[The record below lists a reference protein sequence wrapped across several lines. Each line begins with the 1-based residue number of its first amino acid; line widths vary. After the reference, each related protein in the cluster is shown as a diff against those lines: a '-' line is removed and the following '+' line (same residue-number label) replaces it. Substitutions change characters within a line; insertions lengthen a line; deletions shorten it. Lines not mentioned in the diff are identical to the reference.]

1 MTDGDESSLVGGKSR
16 KMITRRWVLG
26 AALALSHAGRLAA
39 QDYPAKPMKLVIPF
53 TPGGVTDNIGRV
65 FAERM
70 GRELGQQFIIDN
82 RAGANG
88 RIGTD
93 AVAKA
98 APDGYTLLLGG
109 IGALT
114 IHPNMM
120 KVPYDPVADFIPIS
134 LIATNDVVIVINPK
148 LPPKT
153 PAELFAFCKANSGKL
168 QYGSSG
174 IGAPTHLAAELF
186 KSRVGFEMTHVPYK
200 GDSAAIMD
208 VVSGTVDM
216 SFSTVSAT
224 ISLIR
229 AGKLRPIAMT
239 GLVRSQSL
247 PDVPTLDE
255 AGLKG
260 FNADTWVGL
269 FAPAR
274 TPQPIVTRLYEAT
287 KVTLADPE
295 VREKLIAGGNNIV
308 GNDSQQF
315 RAFLAAETRKWG
327 DVIRAGNI
335 KLDE

>member
-1 MTDGDESSLVGGKSR
+1 MNMK
-16 KMITRRWVLG
+16 RRAVLG
-26 AALALSHAGRLAA
+26 AMLALGLADRASA
-39 QDYPAKPMKLVIPF
+39 QAYPTRPIKLVVPF
-53 TPGGVTDNIGRV
+53 TPGGVTDNIARV
-65 FAERM
+65 FCERM

-93 AVAKA
+93 AVAKS

-114 IHPNMM
+114 IHPHML
-120 KVPYDPVADFIPIS
+120 KVPYDPVNDFIPIS

-148 LPPKT
+148 LAPTT
-153 PAELFAFCKANSGKL
+153 PAELIAYLRANPGKL

-186 KSRVGFEMTHVPYK
+186 KSRIGADMIHVPYK
-200 GDSAAIMD
+200 GDSAAVMD

-229 AGKLRPIAMT
+229 GGKLRPIAMT

-255 AGLKG
+255 SGLKG
-260 FNADTWVGL
+260 FNADTWIGL
-269 FAPAR
+269 FAPAH
-274 TPQPIVTRLYEAT
+274 TPLPIITRLYEAT
-287 KVTLADPE
+287 KVSLADPE

-308 GNDSQQF
+308 GSNTQEF
-315 RAFLAAETRKWG
+315 TAFLAAESKKWG
-327 DVIRAGNI
+327 DVVRAGNI

>member
-1 MTDGDESSLVGGKSR
+1 
-16 KMITRRWVLG
+16 MITRRTVLG
-26 AALALSHAGRLAA
+26 ATLALSQAGALAA
-39 QDYPAKPMKLVIPF
+39 QDYPTKPIKLVIPF

-70 GRELGQQFIIDN
+70 SRELGEPFVIDN

-120 KVPYDPVADFIPIS
+120 KLPYDPVNDFAPIS
-134 LIATNDVVIVINPK
+134 LIATNDVVIVVNPK

-153 PAELFAFCKANSGKL
+153 PAELFALCKAKSGKL

-186 KSRVGFEMTHVPYK
+186 KSRVGFDMTHVPYK

-274 TPQPIVTRLYEAT
+274 TPDAIIKRLYGAT

-295 VREKLIAGGNNIV
+295 VRQKLIAGGNNIV
-308 GNDSQQF
+308 GNDPQQF
-315 RAFLAAETRKWG
+315 RAFLEAETRKWG

-335 KLDE
+335 KPEG

>member
-1 MTDGDESSLVGGKSR
+1 MK
-16 KMITRRWVLG
+16 RRVVLG
-26 AALALSHAGRLAA
+26 AMLALGLAGRASA
-39 QDYPAKPMKLVIPF
+39 QAYPVKPIKLVVPF
-53 TPGGVTDNIGRV
+53 TPGGVTDNIARV
-65 FAERM
+65 FCERM

-93 AVAKA
+93 AVAKS

-114 IHPNMM
+114 IHPHML
-120 KVPYDPVADFIPIS
+120 KVPYDPVNDFIPIS

-153 PAELFAFCKANSGKL
+153 PAELIAYLKANPGKL

-186 KSRVGFEMTHVPYK
+186 KSRIGADMIHVPYK
-200 GDSAAIMD
+200 GDSAAVMD
-208 VVSGTVDM
+208 VVSGTVDL

-229 AGKLRPIAMT
+229 GGKLRPIAMT

-255 AGLKG
+255 SGLKG
-260 FNADTWVGL
+260 FNADTWIGL
-269 FAPAR
+269 FAPAH
-274 TPQPIVTRLYEAT
+274 TPAPIITRLYEAT
-287 KVTLADPE
+287 KISLADPD

-308 GNDSQQF
+308 GSNTQEF
-315 RAFLAAETRKWG
+315 TAFLAAESKKWG
-327 DVIRAGNI
+327 DVVRAGNI

>member
-1 MTDGDESSLVGGKSR
+1 
-16 KMITRRWVLG
+16 MITRRLALG
-26 AALALSHAGRLAA
+26 AALAALPMARLAA
-39 QDYPAKPMKLVIPF
+39 QDYPNRPIKLVIPF

-65 FAERM
+65 FTERM

-120 KVPYDPVADFIPIS
+120 KVPYDPIADFIPIS
-134 LIATNDVVIVINPK
+134 LIATNDVVIVVNPS

-153 PAELFAFCKANSGKL
+153 PAELFAYCKANSGKL

-186 KSRVGFEMTHVPYK
+186 KERVGFDMTHVPYK

-208 VVSGTVDM
+208 VVAGTVAL

-229 AGKLRPIAMT
+229 AGKLRAIAMT

-274 TPQPIVTRLYEAT
+274 TPQPIITRLYDAT

-295 VREKLIAGGNNIV
+295 VRAKLIAGGNNIV
-308 GNDSQQF
+308 GNDTEQF
-315 RAFLAAETRKWG
+315 RAFLAAETKKWG

-335 KLDE
+335 KPDE

>member
-1 MTDGDESSLVGGKSR
+1 
-16 KMITRRWVLG
+16 MITRRLMLG
-26 AALALSHAGRLAA
+26 GALAVVQAGPLAA
-39 QDYPAKPMKLVIPF
+39 QDYPNRPIRLVIPF

-65 FAERM
+65 FVERM

-98 APDGYTLLLGG
+98 SPDGYTLLLGG

-114 IHPNMM
+114 IHPHMI

-134 LIATNDVVIVINPK
+134 LIATNDVCIVLNPK

-153 PAELFAFCKANSGKL
+153 PAEFIAYCKANSGKL

-186 KSRVGFEMTHVPYK
+186 KNRVGFDMTHVPYR
-200 GDSAAIMD
+200 GDSAAIAD
-208 VVSGTVDM
+208 VVAGTVSL

-224 ISLIR
+224 LSLIR
-229 AGKLRPIAMT
+229 AGKLRAIAMT
-239 GLVRSQSL
+239 GLARSQSL

-255 AGLKG
+255 SGLKG
-260 FNADTWVGL
+260 FNTDTWVGL
-269 FAPAR
+269 FAPAK
-274 TPQPIVTRLYEAT
+274 TPQPIVTRLLGAT
-287 KVTLADPE
+287 KVTLADPD
-295 VREKLIAGGNNIV
+295 VRAKLVAGGNNIV
-308 GNDSQQF
+308 GNDTEQF
-315 RAFLAAETRKWG
+315 KAFLAAETSKWG
-327 DVIRAGNI
+327 EVIRIGNI
-335 KLDE
+335 KLDG

>member
-1 MTDGDESSLVGGKSR
+1 MK
-16 KMITRRWVLG
+16 RRAVLG
-26 AALALSHAGRLAA
+26 AMLALGLADRASA
-39 QDYPAKPMKLVIPF
+39 QAYPTRPIKLVVPF
-53 TPGGVTDNIGRV
+53 TPGGVTDNIARV
-65 FAERM
+65 FCERM

-93 AVAKA
+93 AVAKS

-114 IHPNMM
+114 IHPHML
-120 KVPYDPVADFIPIS
+120 KVPYDPVNDFIPIS

-148 LPPKT
+148 LSPRT
-153 PAELFAFCKANSGKL
+153 PAELIAYLKANPGKL

-186 KSRVGFEMTHVPYK
+186 KSRIGADMIHVPYK
-200 GDSAAIMD
+200 GDSAAVMD

-229 AGKLRPIAMT
+229 GGKLRPIAMT

-255 AGLKG
+255 SGLKG
-260 FNADTWVGL
+260 FNADTWIGL
-269 FAPAR
+269 FAPAH
-274 TPQPIVTRLYEAT
+274 TPMPIITRLYEAT
-287 KVTLADPE
+287 RISLADPD

-308 GNDSQQF
+308 GSNTQEF
-315 RAFLAAETRKWG
+315 TAFLAAESKKWG
-327 DVIRAGNI
+327 DVVRAGNI

>member
-1 MTDGDESSLVGGKSR
+1 MK
-16 KMITRRWVLG
+16 TRRFALSAL
-26 AALALSHAGRLAA
+26 AALACSTLAIGQSQA
-39 QDYPAKPMKLVIPF
+39 QTYPDKPIKLIVPF

-65 FAERM
+65 LAERM
-70 GRELGQQFIIDN
+70 GRELGQGMIIDN
-82 RAGANG
+82 RSGANG

-114 IHPNMM
+114 IHPHML
-120 KVPYDPVADFIPIS
+120 KVPYDPVKDFVPIS
-134 LIATNDVVIVINPK
+134 LVATNDVVIVINPK

-153 PAELFAFCKANSGKL
+153 PAELVAYVKANSGKM

-186 KSRVGFEMTHVPYK
+186 KTRVGSDMVHVPYK
-200 GDSAAIMD
+200 GDSAAVMD
-208 VVSGTVDM
+208 VVAGNVDL

-224 ISLIR
+224 LSLIQ
-229 AGKLRPIAMT
+229 AGKLRAIAMT
-239 GLVRSQSL
+239 GLKRSQSL

-255 AGLKG
+255 TVLKG
-260 FNADTWVGL
+260 FNTDTWVGL
-269 FAPAR
+269 FAPAH
-274 TPQPIVTRLYEAT
+274 TPDPIIKRLYEAT
-287 KVTLADPE
+287 KVALADPE
-295 VREKLIAGGNNIV
+295 VAKKLVAGGNNIV
-308 GNDSQQF
+308 GNDTAQF
-315 RAFLAAETRKWG
+315 RAFLDAESKKWG

>member
-1 MTDGDESSLVGGKSR
+1 MK
-16 KMITRRWVLG
+16 RRAVFGAMLVLG
-26 AALALSHAGRLAA
+26 VANRASA
-39 QDYPAKPMKLVIPF
+39 QAYPVKPIKLVVPF
-53 TPGGVTDNIGRV
+53 TPGGVTDNIARV
-65 FAERM
+65 FCERM

-93 AVAKA
+93 AVAKS

-114 IHPNMM
+114 IHPHML
-120 KVPYDPVADFIPIS
+120 KVPYDPVNDFIPIS

-148 LPPKT
+148 LPPTT
-153 PAELFAFCKANSGKL
+153 PAELIAYLKANPGKL

-174 IGAPTHLAAELF
+174 IGAPTHLTAELF
-186 KSRVGFEMTHVPYK
+186 KSRIGADMIHVPYK
-200 GDSAAIMD
+200 GDSAAVMD

-229 AGKLRPIAMT
+229 GGKLRPIAMT

-255 AGLKG
+255 SGLKG
-260 FNADTWVGL
+260 FNADTWIGL
-269 FAPAR
+269 FAPAH
-274 TPQPIVTRLYEAT
+274 TPAPIITRLYEAT
-287 KVTLADPE
+287 QISLADPD
-295 VREKLIAGGNNIV
+295 VRQKLIAGGNNIV
-308 GNDSQQF
+308 GSNTQEF
-315 RAFLAAETRKWG
+315 TAFLAAESQKWG
-327 DVIRAGNI
+327 AVVRAGNI

>member
-1 MTDGDESSLVGGKSR
+1 MK
-16 KMITRRWVLG
+16 RRAVLG
-26 AALALSHAGRLAA
+26 AMLALGLADRASA
-39 QDYPAKPMKLVIPF
+39 QAYPTRPIKLVVPF
-53 TPGGVTDNIGRV
+53 TPGGVTDNIARV
-65 FAERM
+65 FCERM

-114 IHPNMM
+114 IHPHML
-120 KVPYDPVADFIPIS
+120 KVPYDPVNDFIPIS

-148 LPPKT
+148 LAPTT
-153 PAELFAFCKANSGKL
+153 PAELIAYLKANPGKL

-186 KSRVGFEMTHVPYK
+186 KSRIGADMIHVPYK
-200 GDSAAIMD
+200 GDSAAVMD

-229 AGKLRPIAMT
+229 GGKLRPIAMT

-255 AGLKG
+255 SGLKG
-260 FNADTWVGL
+260 FNADTWIGL
-269 FAPAR
+269 FAPAH
-274 TPQPIVTRLYEAT
+274 TPTPIITRLYEAT
-287 KVTLADPE
+287 RISLADPD

-308 GNDSQQF
+308 GSNTQEF
-315 RAFLAAETRKWG
+315 TAFLAAESKKWG
-327 DVIRAGNI
+327 DVVRAGNI

>member
-1 MTDGDESSLVGGKSR
+1 MK
-16 KMITRRWVLG
+16 RRLALG
-26 AALALSHAGRLAA
+26 AVLVLALCGGASA
-39 QDYPAKPMKLVIPF
+39 QTYPTKPIKLVVPF

-65 FAERM
+65 FGERM
-70 GRELGQQFIIDN
+70 GRELGQPLVIDN

-93 AVAKA
+93 LVAKS

-114 IHPNMM
+114 IHPHMM
-120 KVPYDPVADFIPIS
+120 KVPYDPVNDLIPIS
-134 LIATNDVVIVINPK
+134 LIATNDVVIVMNPK
-148 LPPKT
+148 LPPRT
-153 PAELFAFCKANSGKL
+153 AAEFLAYVKANSGKL

-174 IGAPTHLAAELF
+174 IGAPTHLAAEMF
-186 KSRVGFEMTHVPYK
+186 KSQVGFDMTHVPYK

-224 ISLIR
+224 IALIK
-229 AGKLRPIAMT
+229 ASKLRAIAVT
-239 GLVRSQSL
+239 GLARSQTL

-260 FNADTWVGL
+260 FSADTWIGL
-269 FAPAR
+269 FAPAH
-274 TPQPIVTRLYEAT
+274 TPDPIIKRLYEAT
-287 KVTLADPE
+287 KISLADPD
-295 VREKLIAGGNNIV
+295 VRQKLIDGGNNIV
-308 GNDSQQF
+308 GSNTPEF
-315 RAFLAAETRKWG
+315 TAFLATESKKWG
-327 DVIRAGNI
+327 TVIRAGNI

>member
-1 MTDGDESSLVGGKSR
+1 MK
-16 KMITRRWVLG
+16 RRAVLG
-26 AALALSHAGRLAA
+26 AMLALGLADRASA
-39 QDYPAKPMKLVIPF
+39 QAYPTRPIKLVVPF
-53 TPGGVTDNIGRV
+53 TPGGVTDNIARV
-65 FAERM
+65 FCERM

-82 RAGANG
+82 RSGANG

-114 IHPNMM
+114 IHPHML
-120 KVPYDPVADFIPIS
+120 KVPYDPVNDFIPIS

-148 LPPKT
+148 LAPTT
-153 PAELFAFCKANSGKL
+153 PAELIAYLKVNPGKL

-186 KSRVGFEMTHVPYK
+186 KSRIGADMIHVPYK
-200 GDSAAIMD
+200 GDSAAVMD

-229 AGKLRPIAMT
+229 GGKLRPIAMT

-255 AGLKG
+255 SGLKG
-260 FNADTWVGL
+260 FNADTWIGL
-269 FAPAR
+269 FAPAH
-274 TPQPIVTRLYEAT
+274 TPTPIITRLYEAT
-287 KVTLADPE
+287 RISLADPD

-308 GNDSQQF
+308 GSNTQEF
-315 RAFLAAETRKWG
+315 TAFLAAESKKWG
-327 DVIRAGNI
+327 DVVRAGNI

>member
-1 MTDGDESSLVGGKSR
+1 
-16 KMITRRWVLG
+16 MITRRTVLG
-26 AALALSHAGRLAA
+26 ATLALGPAARLAA
-39 QDYPAKPMKLVIPF
+39 QDYPSRPIKLIIPF

-65 FAERM
+65 YGERM
-70 GRELGQQFIIDN
+70 GRELGQQFVIDN

-120 KVPYDPVADFIPIS
+120 SVPYDPVNDFIPIS

-148 LPPKT
+148 LPPKNV
-153 PAELFAFCKANSGKL
+153 AEFLAYCKANSGKL

-186 KSRVGFEMTHVPYK
+186 KTRVGFDMTHVPYR
-200 GDSAAIMD
+200 GDSAAVMD
-208 VVSGTVDM
+208 VVAGTVDM
-216 SFSTVSAT
+216 SFSTISAT

-229 AGKLRPIAMT
+229 SGKLRAIAMT
-239 GLVRSQSL
+239 GLARSQSL
-247 PDVPTLDE
+247 PDIPTLDE

-260 FNADTWVGL
+260 FSADTWVGL

-274 TPQPIVTRLYEAT
+274 TPDAIVNRLHAAT
-287 KVTLADPE
+287 VVTLKDPE

-308 GNDSQQF
+308 GNDTAQF
-315 RAFLAAETRKWG
+315 RTFLAEETKKWG

-335 KLDE
+335 KADG

>member
-1 MTDGDESSLVGGKSR
+1 MKRRLALGVLMAFACSGG
-16 KMITRRWVLG
+16 
-26 AALALSHAGRLAA
+26 ALAQTFPTR
-39 QDYPAKPMKLVIPF
+39 PMKLVIPF

-65 FAERM
+65 FGERM
-70 GRELGQQFIIDN
+70 GRELGQQFVIDN

-93 AVAKA
+93 VVAKS

-120 KVPYDPVADFIPIS
+120 KVPYDPVNDFIPIS
-134 LIATNDVVIVINPK
+134 LIATNDVVIVVNPR
-148 LPPKT
+148 LPVRT
-153 PAELFAFCKANSGKL
+153 PAELVAHLKANPGKL

-186 KSRVGFEMTHVPYK
+186 KTRAGVDMVHVPYK
-200 GDSAAIMD
+200 GDSAAVLD

-224 ISLIR
+224 LSLIH

-247 PDVPTLDE
+247 PEIPTLDE
-255 AGLKG
+255 SVLKG

-269 FAPAR
+269 FAPAH
-274 TPQPIVTRLYEAT
+274 TPDPVIKRLYEAT
-287 KVTLADPE
+287 RVALADPD
-295 VREKLIAGGNNIV
+295 VRQKLVAGGNNIV
-308 GNDSQQF
+308 GNNTEEF
-315 RAFLAAETRKWG
+315 RVFLADETKKWG
-327 DVIRAGNI
+327 EVIRAGNI

>member
-1 MTDGDESSLVGGKSR
+1 MK
-16 KMITRRWVLG
+16 TRRFALG
-26 AALALSHAGRLAA
+26 ALAALAGASVVPGARAETYPDKPIRL
-39 QDYPAKPMKLVIPF
+39 VVPF

-65 FAERM
+65 LAERM
-70 GRELGQQFIIDN
+70 GRELGQGLVIDN

-114 IHPNMM
+114 IHPHML
-120 KVPYDPVADFIPIS
+120 KVPYDPVNDFVPIS
-134 LIATNDVVIVINPK
+134 LVATNDVVIVVNPK
-148 LPPKT
+148 LPVKT
-153 PAELFAFCKANSGKL
+153 PAELVAYAKANGNKM

-186 KSRVGFEMTHVPYK
+186 KTRVGSTMVHVPYK
-200 GDSAAIMD
+200 GDSAAVMD
-208 VVSGTVDM
+208 VVAGNVDL

-224 ISLIR
+224 LSLIQ
-229 AGKLRPIAMT
+229 AGKLRAIAMT
-239 GLVRSQSL
+239 GLQRSQSL

-255 AGLKG
+255 TVLKG

-274 TPQPIVTRLYEAT
+274 TPDPIIKRIYEAT
-287 KVTLADPE
+287 KVALADPE
-295 VREKLIAGGNNIV
+295 VRRKLIAGGNNIV
-308 GNDSQQF
+308 GNDTAQF
-315 RAFLAAETRKWG
+315 RVFLDAESKKWG
-327 DVIRAGNI
+327 EVIRAGNI

>member
-1 MTDGDESSLVGGKSR
+1 
-16 KMITRRWVLG
+16 MITRRLALG
-26 AALALSHAGRLAA
+26 AALAALPMARLAA
-39 QDYPAKPMKLVIPF
+39 QDYPNRPIKLVIPF

-65 FAERM
+65 FTERM

-114 IHPNMM
+114 IHRNMM
-120 KVPYDPVADFIPIS
+120 KLPYDPVADFIPIS

-148 LPPKT
+148 LPPRT
-153 PAELFAFCKANSGKL
+153 PAELFAFCKANSSKL

-186 KSRVGFEMTHVPYK
+186 KSRLGFDMTHVPYK

-229 AGKLRPIAMT
+229 GGKLRPIATT

-247 PDVPTLDE
+247 PDIPTLDE
-255 AGLKG
+255 SGLKG
-260 FNADTWVGL
+260 FNAESWIGL
-269 FAPAR
+269 FAPAH
-274 TPQPIVTRLYEAT
+274 TSDAVIKRLYDAT
-287 KVTLADPE
+287 KVTLADPK
-295 VREKLIAGGNNIV
+295 VRQKLISGGNTIV
-308 GNDSQQF
+308 GNDTAQF

-327 DVIRAGNI
+327 DVIRTGNI
-335 KLDE
+335 KPEE

>member
-1 MTDGDESSLVGGKSR
+1 
-16 KMITRRWVLG
+16 MITRRLALG
-26 AALALSHAGRLAA
+26 TALAALPMARLAA
-39 QDYPAKPMKLVIPF
+39 QDYPNRPIKLVIPF

-65 FAERM
+65 FTERM
-70 GRELGQQFIIDN
+70 GRELGQQFVIDN

-120 KVPYDPVADFIPIS
+120 KLPYDPVADFIPIS
-134 LIATNDVVIVINPK
+134 LIATNDVVIVLNPR
-148 LPPKT
+148 LPPRT
-153 PAELFAFCKANSGKL
+153 PAELIAFCKANSGKL

-186 KSRVGFEMTHVPYK
+186 KSRVGFDMVHVPYK

-208 VVSGTVDM
+208 VVAGTVDM

-224 ISLIR
+224 ISLIKG
-229 AGKLRPIAMT
+229 GKLRPIATT

-255 AGLKG
+255 SGLKG
-260 FNADTWVGL
+260 FNAESWVGL
-269 FAPAR
+269 IAPAH
-274 TPQPIVTRLYEAT
+274 TPDAVIKRLYDAT

-295 VREKLIAGGNNIV
+295 VRQKLISGGNTIV
-308 GNDSQQF
+308 GNDTGQF
-315 RAFLAAETRKWG
+315 RAFLAAETSKWG

>member
-1 MTDGDESSLVGGKSR
+1 MNMK
-16 KMITRRWVLG
+16 RRAVLG
-26 AALALSHAGRLAA
+26 AMLALGLADRASA
-39 QDYPAKPMKLVIPF
+39 QAYPTRPIKLVVPF
-53 TPGGVTDNIGRV
+53 TPGGVTDNIARV
-65 FAERM
+65 FCERM

-93 AVAKA
+93 AVAKS

-114 IHPNMM
+114 IHPHML
-120 KVPYDPVADFIPIS
+120 KVPYDPVNDFIPIS

-148 LPPKT
+148 LAPTT
-153 PAELFAFCKANSGKL
+153 PAELIAYLKANPGKL

-186 KSRVGFEMTHVPYK
+186 RSRIGADMIHVPYK
-200 GDSAAIMD
+200 GDSAAVMD

-229 AGKLRPIAMT
+229 GGKLRPIAMT

-255 AGLKG
+255 SGLKG
-260 FNADTWVGL
+260 FNADTWIGL
-269 FAPAR
+269 FAPAH
-274 TPQPIVTRLYEAT
+274 TPLPIITRLYEAT
-287 KVTLADPE
+287 KVSLADPE

-308 GNDSQQF
+308 GSNTQEF
-315 RAFLAAETRKWG
+315 TAFLAAESKKWG
-327 DVIRAGNI
+327 DVVRAGNI

>member
-1 MTDGDESSLVGGKSR
+1 MK
-16 KMITRRWVLG
+16 RRVVLG
-26 AALALSHAGRLAA
+26 AMLALGLAGRASA
-39 QDYPAKPMKLVIPF
+39 QAYPVKPIKLVVPF
-53 TPGGVTDNIGRV
+53 TPGGVTDNIARV
-65 FAERM
+65 FCERM

-93 AVAKA
+93 AVAKS

-114 IHPNMM
+114 IHPHML
-120 KVPYDPVADFIPIS
+120 KVPYDPVNDFIPIS

-153 PAELFAFCKANSGKL
+153 PAELIAYLKANPGKL

-186 KSRVGFEMTHVPYK
+186 KSRVGVDMVHVPYK
-200 GDSAAIMD
+200 GDSAAVMD

-229 AGKLRPIAMT
+229 GGKLRPIAMT

-255 AGLKG
+255 SGLKG
-260 FNADTWVGL
+260 FNADTWIGL
-269 FAPAR
+269 FAPAH
-274 TPQPIVTRLYEAT
+274 TPAPIITRLYEAT
-287 KVTLADPE
+287 KISLADPD

-308 GNDSQQF
+308 GSNTQEF
-315 RAFLAAETRKWG
+315 TAFLAAESKKWG
-327 DVIRAGNI
+327 DVVRAGNI

>member
-1 MTDGDESSLVGGKSR
+1 MNMK
-16 KMITRRWVLG
+16 RRAVLG
-26 AALALSHAGRLAA
+26 AMLALGLADRASA
-39 QDYPAKPMKLVIPF
+39 QAYPTRPIKLVVPF
-53 TPGGVTDNIGRV
+53 TPGGVTDNIARV
-65 FAERM
+65 FCERM

-93 AVAKA
+93 AVAKS

-114 IHPNMM
+114 IHPHML
-120 KVPYDPVADFIPIS
+120 KVPYDPVNDFIPIS

-148 LPPKT
+148 LAPTT
-153 PAELFAFCKANSGKL
+153 PAELIAYLKANPGKL

-186 KSRVGFEMTHVPYK
+186 KSRIGADMIHVPYK
-200 GDSAAIMD
+200 GDSAAVMD

-229 AGKLRPIAMT
+229 GGKLRPIAMT

-255 AGLKG
+255 SGLKG
-260 FNADTWVGL
+260 FNADTWIGL
-269 FAPAR
+269 FAPAH
-274 TPQPIVTRLYEAT
+274 TPLPIITRLYEAT
-287 KVTLADPE
+287 KVSLADPE

-308 GNDSQQF
+308 GSNTQEF
-315 RAFLAAETRKWG
+315 TAFLAAESKKWG
-327 DVIRAGNI
+327 DVVRAGNI

>member
-1 MTDGDESSLVGGKSR
+1 MKRRLALGVLMAFACSGG
-16 KMITRRWVLG
+16 
-26 AALALSHAGRLAA
+26 ALAQTFPTR
-39 QDYPAKPMKLVIPF
+39 PMKLVIPF

-65 FAERM
+65 FGERM
-70 GRELGQQFIIDN
+70 GRELGQQFVIDN

-93 AVAKA
+93 VVAKS

-120 KVPYDPVADFIPIS
+120 KGPYDPVNDFIPIS
-134 LIATNDVVIVINPK
+134 LIATNDVVIVVNPR
-148 LPPKT
+148 LPVRT
-153 PAELFAFCKANSGKL
+153 PAELVAHLKANPGKL

-186 KSRVGFEMTHVPYK
+186 KTRAGVDMVHVPYK
-200 GDSAAIMD
+200 GDSAAVLD

-224 ISLIR
+224 LSLIQ

-247 PDVPTLDE
+247 PEIPTLDE
-255 AGLKG
+255 SVLKG

-269 FAPAR
+269 FAPAH
-274 TPQPIVTRLYEAT
+274 TPDPVIKRLYEAT
-287 KVTLADPE
+287 RVALADPD
-295 VREKLIAGGNNIV
+295 VRQKLVAGGNNIV
-308 GNDSQQF
+308 GNNTEEF
-315 RAFLAAETRKWG
+315 RVFLADETKKWG
-327 DVIRAGNI
+327 EVIRAGNI

>member
-1 MTDGDESSLVGGKSR
+1 MK
-16 KMITRRWVLG
+16 RRAVLG
-26 AALALSHAGRLAA
+26 AMLALGLADRASA
-39 QDYPAKPMKLVIPF
+39 QAYPTRPIKLVVPF
-53 TPGGVTDNIGRV
+53 TPGGVTDNIARV
-65 FAERM
+65 FCERM

-93 AVAKA
+93 AVAKS

-114 IHPNMM
+114 IHPHML
-120 KVPYDPVADFIPIS
+120 KVPYDPVNDFIPIS

-148 LPPKT
+148 LSPRT
-153 PAELFAFCKANSGKL
+153 PAELIAYLKANPGKL

-186 KSRVGFEMTHVPYK
+186 KSRIGADMIHVPYK
-200 GDSAAIMD
+200 GDSAAVMD

-229 AGKLRPIAMT
+229 GGKLRPIAMT

-255 AGLKG
+255 SGLKG
-260 FNADTWVGL
+260 FNADTWIGL
-269 FAPAR
+269 FAPAH
-274 TPQPIVTRLYEAT
+274 TPTPIITRLYEAT
-287 KVTLADPE
+287 RISLADPD

-308 GNDSQQF
+308 GSNTQEF
-315 RAFLAAETRKWG
+315 TAFLAAESKKWG
-327 DVIRAGNI
+327 DVVRAGNI

>member
-1 MTDGDESSLVGGKSR
+1 
-16 KMITRRWVLG
+16 MITRRLALG
-26 AALALSHAGRLAA
+26 AALALTQAGRLAA
-39 QDYPAKPMKLVIPF
+39 QDYPTRPIKLVIPF

-70 GRELGQQFIIDN
+70 ARALGPPFIIDN

-88 RIGTD
+88 RIGT
-93 AVAKA
+93 AALAKA
-98 APDGYTLLLGG
+98 PPTGYTLLLGG

-153 PAELFAFCKANSGKL
+153 PAEFFAFCKANSGKM
-168 QYGSSG
+168 QDGSAG

-186 KSRVGFEMTHVPYK
+186 KSRVGFDMTHVPYK

-208 VVSGTVDM
+208 VVAGTVDM

-229 AGKLRPIAMT
+229 AGKLQAIAVT

-274 TPQPIVTRLYEAT
+274 TPQPIITRLYDAT
-287 KVTLADPE
+287 RIALEDPE
-295 VREKLIAGGNNIV
+295 VRAKLIAGGNNIV
-308 GNDSQQF
+308 GNDTQQF
-315 RAFLAAETRKWG
+315 RAFLADETKKWG

-335 KLDE
+335 KPDE

>member
-1 MTDGDESSLVGGKSR
+1 MK
-16 KMITRRWVLG
+16 RRAVLG
-26 AALALSHAGRLAA
+26 AMLVLGVANRASA
-39 QDYPAKPMKLVIPF
+39 QAYPVKPIKLVVPF
-53 TPGGVTDNIGRV
+53 TPGGVTDNIARV
-65 FAERM
+65 FCERM

-93 AVAKA
+93 AVAKS

-114 IHPNMM
+114 IHPHML
-120 KVPYDPVADFIPIS
+120 KVPYDPVNDFIPIS

-148 LPPKT
+148 LPPTT
-153 PAELFAFCKANSGKL
+153 PAELIAYLKANPGKL

-174 IGAPTHLAAELF
+174 IGAPTHLTAELF
-186 KSRVGFEMTHVPYK
+186 KSRIGADMIHVPYK
-200 GDSAAIMD
+200 GDSAAVMD

-229 AGKLRPIAMT
+229 GGKLRPIAMT

-255 AGLKG
+255 SGLKG
-260 FNADTWVGL
+260 FNADTWIGL
-269 FAPAR
+269 FAPAH
-274 TPQPIVTRLYEAT
+274 TPAPIITRLYEAT
-287 KVTLADPE
+287 QISLADPD
-295 VREKLIAGGNNIV
+295 VRQKLIAGGNNIV
-308 GNDSQQF
+308 GSNTQEF
-315 RAFLAAETRKWG
+315 TAFLAAESQKWG
-327 DVIRAGNI
+327 AVVRAGNI

>member
-1 MTDGDESSLVGGKSR
+1 MK
-16 KMITRRWVLG
+16 RRAVLG
-26 AALALSHAGRLAA
+26 AMLALGLADRASA
-39 QDYPAKPMKLVIPF
+39 QAYPTRPIKLVVPF
-53 TPGGVTDNIGRV
+53 TPGGVTDNIARV
-65 FAERM
+65 FCERM

-93 AVAKA
+93 AVAKS

-114 IHPNMM
+114 IHPHML
-120 KVPYDPVADFIPIS
+120 KVPYDPVNDFIPIS

-148 LPPKT
+148 LSPRT
-153 PAELFAFCKANSGKL
+153 PAELIAYLKANPGKL

-186 KSRVGFEMTHVPYK
+186 KSRIGADMIHVPYK
-200 GDSAAIMD
+200 GDSAAVMD

-229 AGKLRPIAMT
+229 GGKLRPIAMT

-247 PDVPTLDE
+247 PDVPTLGESGIPGFDLSSWWGIVGPAGMPPEVVNTLNAAINKTLNSPEIGKFMASEGAE
-255 AGLKG
+255 AQ
-260 FNADTWVGL
+260 AM
-269 FAPAR
+269 
-274 TPQPIVTRLYEAT
+274 TPQQFSDLIHTEIQRWT
-287 KVTLADPE
+287 KVGHDA
-295 VREKLIAGGNNIV
+295 NISI
-308 GNDSQQF
+308 D
-315 RAFLAAETRKWG
+315 
-327 DVIRAGNI
+327 
-335 KLDE
+335 

>member
-1 MTDGDESSLVGGKSR
+1 MNMK
-16 KMITRRWVLG
+16 RRAVLG
-26 AALALSHAGRLAA
+26 AMLALGLADRASA
-39 QDYPAKPMKLVIPF
+39 QAYPTRPIKLVVPF
-53 TPGGVTDNIGRV
+53 TPGGVTDNIARV
-65 FAERM
+65 FCERM

-93 AVAKA
+93 AVAKS

-114 IHPNMM
+114 IHPHML
-120 KVPYDPVADFIPIS
+120 KVPYDPVNDFIPIS

-148 LPPKT
+148 LAPTT
-153 PAELFAFCKANSGKL
+153 PAELIAYLKANPGKL

-186 KSRVGFEMTHVPYK
+186 KSRIGADMIHVPYK
-200 GDSAAIMD
+200 GDSAAVMD

-229 AGKLRPIAMT
+229 GGKLRPIAMT

-255 AGLKG
+255 SVLKG
-260 FNADTWVGL
+260 FNADTWIGL
-269 FAPAR
+269 FAPAH
-274 TPQPIVTRLYEAT
+274 TPMPIITRLYEAT
-287 KVTLADPE
+287 KVSLADPE

-308 GNDSQQF
+308 GSNTQEF
-315 RAFLAAETRKWG
+315 TAFLAAESKKWG
-327 DVIRAGNI
+327 DVVRAGNI

>member
-1 MTDGDESSLVGGKSR
+1 MK
-16 KMITRRWVLG
+16 RRVVLG
-26 AALALSHAGRLAA
+26 AMLALGLAGRASA
-39 QDYPAKPMKLVIPF
+39 QAYPVKPIKLVVPF
-53 TPGGVTDNIGRV
+53 TPGGVTDNIARV
-65 FAERM
+65 FCERM

-93 AVAKA
+93 AVAKS

-114 IHPNMM
+114 IHPHML
-120 KVPYDPVADFIPIS
+120 KVPYDPVNDFIPIS

-153 PAELFAFCKANSGKL
+153 PAELIAYLKANPGKL

-186 KSRVGFEMTHVPYK
+186 KSRVGVDMVHVPYK
-200 GDSAAIMD
+200 GDSAAVMD
-208 VVSGTVDM
+208 VVSGTVDL

-229 AGKLRPIAMT
+229 GGKLRPIAMT

-255 AGLKG
+255 SGLKG
-260 FNADTWVGL
+260 FNADTWIGL
-269 FAPAR
+269 FAPAH
-274 TPQPIVTRLYEAT
+274 TPAPIITRLYEAT
-287 KVTLADPE
+287 KISLADPD

-308 GNDSQQF
+308 GSNTQEF
-315 RAFLAAETRKWG
+315 TAFLAAESKKWG
-327 DVIRAGNI
+327 DVVRAGNI

>member
-1 MTDGDESSLVGGKSR
+1 MK
-16 KMITRRWVLG
+16 RRAVLG
-26 AALALSHAGRLAA
+26 AMLALGLADRASA
-39 QDYPAKPMKLVIPF
+39 QAYPTRPIKLVVPF
-53 TPGGVTDNIGRV
+53 TPGGVTDNIARV
-65 FAERM
+65 FCERM

-93 AVAKA
+93 AVAKS

-114 IHPNMM
+114 IHPHML
-120 KVPYDPVADFIPIS
+120 KVPYDPVNDFIPIS

-148 LPPKT
+148 LAPTT
-153 PAELFAFCKANSGKL
+153 PAELIAYLKANPGKL

-186 KSRVGFEMTHVPYK
+186 KSRIGADMIHVPYK
-200 GDSAAIMD
+200 GDSAAVMD

-229 AGKLRPIAMT
+229 GGKLRPIAMT

-255 AGLKG
+255 LVLKG
-260 FNADTWVGL
+260 FNADTWIGL
-269 FAPAR
+269 FAPAH
-274 TPQPIVTRLYEAT
+274 TPIPIITRLYEAT
-287 KVTLADPE
+287 KVSLADPE

-308 GNDSQQF
+308 GSNTQEF
-315 RAFLAAETRKWG
+315 TAFLAAESKKWG
-327 DVIRAGNI
+327 DVVRAGNI

>member
-1 MTDGDESSLVGGKSR
+1 MT
-16 KMITRRWVLG
+16 TRRFALSAL
-26 AALALSHAGRLAA
+26 AALACTASAIAGARAQAYPDKPIRLI
-39 QDYPAKPMKLVIPF
+39 VPF

-65 FAERM
+65 LAERM
-70 GRELGQQFIIDN
+70 GRELGQSIIIDN

-114 IHPNMM
+114 IHPHML
-120 KVPYDPVADFIPIS
+120 KVPYDPVNDFVPIS
-134 LIATNDVVIVINPK
+134 LVATNDVVIVVNPK
-148 LPPKT
+148 LPVKT
-153 PAELFAFCKANSGKL
+153 PAELVAYAKANGNKM

-186 KSRVGFEMTHVPYK
+186 KTRVGSTMVHVPYK
-200 GDSAAIMD
+200 GDSAAVMD
-208 VVSGTVDM
+208 VVAGNVDL

-224 ISLIR
+224 LSLIQ
-229 AGKLRPIAMT
+229 AGKLRAIAMT
-239 GLVRSQSL
+239 GLQRSQSL

-255 AGLKG
+255 TVLKG

-274 TPQPIVTRLYEAT
+274 TPDPIIKRIYEAT
-287 KVTLADPE
+287 KVALADPE
-295 VREKLIAGGNNIV
+295 VRRKLIAGGNNIV
-308 GNDSQQF
+308 GNDTAQF
-315 RAFLAAETRKWG
+315 RVFLDAESKKWG
-327 DVIRAGNI
+327 EVIRAGNI